1 MEYYYIFSP
10 VKCLLKIN
18 GIFKGVIS
26 LNPTRF
32 SLTQGDLLEFFSVNN
47 SFLPANCLL
56 GEKNESVCVLK
67 NPNGNFIYPKTFPL
81 IPLRYEV
88 VFSKNFSSSK
98 LALSAIN
105 DCSAKLLL
113 ENERSAKLFPLPFKA
128 TVPEVLFEK
137 NRLIGLFFR
146 KNNYVCVVNSENCER
161 ILSKFA
167 KSVRYENDTLILRNC
182 LPTLLKHV
190 VTEKFDYPFT
200 GGTRQCRREK
210 NVENITPSSIGFCFL
225 ECLRIGDDVSDFLC
239 EDFNGKE
246 KLKDFLGDYLF
257 IFKSPSDNFDYA
269 LIYEDKIKFV
279 SLKTKNDKICDVV
292 TDD

>member
-32 SLTQGDLLEFFSVNN
+32 SLTQGDFLEFFSSEN

-88 VFSKNFSSSK
+88 VFSKNYPSSK

-128 TVPEVLFEK
+128 TAPEVLFEK
-137 NRLIGLFFR
+137 NRLIGLFFK
-146 KNNYVCVVNSENCER
+146 KNGYVCVVNGSDCER

-167 KSVRYENDTLILRNC
+167 KSVRYENDTLILRNR

-190 VTEKFDYPFT
+190 ITERFDFPFT
-200 GGTRQCRREK
+200 GGTRQCVREK
-210 NVENITPSSIGFCFL
+210 SVNEISSCKIKFCFL

-239 EDFNGKE
+239 EDFKGKE

-257 IFKSPSDNFDYA
+257 IFKSPSDDFDYA
-269 LIYEDKIKFV
+269 LIYEDGIKFV
-279 SLKTKNDKICDVV
+279 SLKTKNDKICDIV